1 MTGMTPETRP
11 TTVVE
16 AVPPAPEN
24 SLMTP
29 VAPVHEEARGPAP
42 VGTLMVIAVLLLV
55 TIAFWCLVL
64 GIQQGRA

>member
-1 MTGMTPETRP
+1 MIPETRT

-16 AVPPAPEN
+16 AVTPAPETP
-24 SLMTP
+24 LMAPT
-29 VAPVHEEARGPAP
+29 APVHEEARGPVP
-42 VGTLMVIAVLLLV
+42 VGTLMVVAVLLLV